1 MYICGVLINA
11 NSLMIAH
18 TFYIMK
24 LTMNVNQRIQSI
36 VNIIMLM
43 QTILH
48 YSGVLANVHQI
59 QSIVLKVV

>member
-18 TFYIMK
+18 TFYTMK
-24 LTMNVNQRIQSI
+24 LTMNVNQRIQNI
-36 VNIIMLM
+36 VNIIMLI
-43 QTILH
+43 QIILH